1 MKEIIIDPCLE
12 KDNEGNPMMR
22 MLVQGREVLAV
33 FSSEKNSTI
42 GAQLKQTLLDSYLNG
57 INNENIA

>member
-1 MKEIIIDPCLE
+1 MQEIIIDPCLE

>member
-1 MKEIIIDPCLE
+1 MKEIILDPCLE

>member
-1 MKEIIIDPCLE
+1 MQEIIIDPCLE
-12 KDNEGNPMMR
+12 KDSEGNPTLR

>member
-1 MKEIIIDPCLE
+1 MQEIIIDPCLE
-12 KDNEGNPMMR
+12 KDSEGNPALR